1 MISVSA
7 GALGMP
13 RRPATARISVV
24 IADADP
30 FSRRTVRDALQ
41 SAEDI
46 VVAADAAHTREALEL
61 AAYFQPDVLLAETS
75 IPAGGGVELARELSR
90 TVPEPRVALLATH
103 YDEDEA
109 LRALRA
115 GAMGSVPK
123 QVDPSELRDVVRRL
137 ARGEAVMPPPL
148 AARVLECL
156 REVPDTGWRPVRS
169 RLTSREWEVVDLMG
183 AGESTQT
190 MADRLVLSPATVYS
204 HVKSVLRKLDV
215 HCRPDAVSAAE
226 RLRREEASP
235 LN

>member
-7 GALGMP
+7 GVLGMP
-13 RRPATARISVV
+13 RRPRAARMSVV

-46 VVAADAAHTREALEL
+46 VVAADAADAREAVEL
-61 AAYFQPDVLLAETS
+61 AAYFQPDVLLAETT
-75 IPAGGGVELARELSR
+75 IPAGGGVELVRELSR
-90 TVPEPRVALLATH
+90 TAPEPRVALLATH
-103 YDEDEA
+103 YDEAEA

-115 GAMGSVPK
+115 GAMGYVAK
-123 QVDPSELRDVVRRL
+123 QIDPSELRDVVRRL
-137 ARGEAVMPPPL
+137 AHGEAVIQAAL

-169 RLTSREWEVVDLMG
+169 CLTSREWEIVDLMG
-183 AGESTQT
+183 AGASTQT

-204 HVKSVLRKLDV
+204 HVKSVLRKLGV
-215 HCRPDAVSAAE
+215 HSRPDAVSAAE
-226 RLRREEASP
+226 TLRREEAAP
-235 LN
+235 RN